1 MYFYVW
7 CPNSSPQEGE
17 ACEADRHEA
26 EILGF
31 VLALAPFSV
40 SFLVMRLIG
49 VCDSTTQAFGTYV
62 EQSLHQNLRESFNSF
77 LLAPLDQTKTYGKL
91 HFVSAKDSTDVSQ

>member
-1 MYFYVW
+1 MSGGQTPAPKKAKRVKPTDMKRRYW
-7 CPNSSPQEGE
+7 ESCWHLP
-17 ACEADRHEA
+17 
-26 EILGF
+26 
-31 VLALAPFSV
+31 PFSV
-40 SFLVMRLIG
+40 PFLVMRLIG